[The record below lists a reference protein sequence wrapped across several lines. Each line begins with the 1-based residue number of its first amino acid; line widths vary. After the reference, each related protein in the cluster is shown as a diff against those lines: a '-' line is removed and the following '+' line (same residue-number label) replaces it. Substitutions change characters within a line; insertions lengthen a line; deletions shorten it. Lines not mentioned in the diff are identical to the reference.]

1 VSLLLDEVELLPEVL
16 LLLLVAV
23 IVDSKS
29 IASSGILHKNQS
41 AGSRSLTPETE
52 NYLKTGSRLKGSCA
66 RCTIA
71 QRSVKL
77 SIIIRAHKMT
87 YPQRA
92 IARNMKSPKNSR
104 AIAIEKVRYPIIY
117 K

>member
-1 VSLLLDEVELLPEVL
+1 VTVCEFRVVEVSLLLDEVELLPEVL

-29 IASSGILHKNQS
+29 IAPSGVLHKNQS

-71 QRSVKL
+71 QGSVKL
-77 SIIIRAHKMT
+77 SIIRESAQNDLSAT
-87 YPQRA
+87 RDRP
-92 IARNMKSPKNSR
+92 
-104 AIAIEKVRYPIIY
+104 
-117 K
+117 